1 VKAREVADD
10 GYTREELL
18 VLASLRR
25 TTGRTCRNCVWF
37 VTRGKHRGCFPAGR
51 YRKWL
56 SLEEFDSGC
65 DMFSKMETKK

>member
-1 VKAREVADD
+1 VSARGVPDK

-18 VLASLRR
+18 VLASLRS

-37 VTRGKHRGCFPAGR
+37 VARGKHRGCFPAGR

-56 SLEEFDSGC
+56 SPEEFDSGC